1 MALPVNRYACLSDL
15 RGYFRKLDLL
25 SGLTE
30 LEKIELRKNI
40 GVIDYTGEA
49 GDITPAEITYEALW
63 DLLSRNLIVVGG
75 RYIITDYQT
84 IYSSNVYLG
93 GNKISWG
100 HDASINPSTTY
111 RLLVTGIANNKLD
124 TKVYVLGKDWEVNYD
139 VTRETLEDGTETK
152 GKITWLKDSKG
163 NSAYYDFKN
172 IKFRRTREEL
182 SNTTINITA
191 PYLDLYTFSLI
202 KSGNVVQDNS
212 ENELCEYNTFKE
224 GCWNNVFIGNS
235 FNNIF
240 EAECKQ
246 NTFIRGCYNSHFLW
260 NSYNNL
266 FHENVAYTS
275 GSIYNYTAP
284 IGNTSFSTTITKSIH
299 KVNEATILSYLDPIT
314 YSYQVIILKQE

>member
-15 RGYFRKLDLL
+15 KGYFRKLDLL

-40 GVIDYTGEA
+40 GVIDYTGEE
-49 GDITPAEITYEALW
+49 GNITPKEITYAALW

-93 GNKISWG
+93 GNKVSWG
-100 HDASINPSTTY
+100 HDISINPSTTY

-139 VTRETLEDGTETK
+139 VTQETLEDGTTTK

-182 SNTTINITA
+182 SNTTINITV
-191 PYLDLYTFSLI
+191 PYLDLYTFSSI

-275 GSIYNYTAP
+275 GSIYNYIAP